1 MSVFFT
7 TLFICLVAGA
17 AVFLYVQYHIQLKKA
32 RGSERSPGVSLARR
46 SFASNSVKPVSQG
59 TSWRAV
65 KVKTGL
71 MCCQAAERLSG
82 RVYLVTDAP
91 DFPLKKC
98 DSQECECRYVYMN
111 DRRDGEE
118 RRETTEFLIKMNK
131 FKDDERRKTKDRRQ
145 QN

>member
-1 MSVFFT
+1 MSVFLT
-7 TLFICLVAGA
+7 TLFICLAAGA
-17 AVFLYVQYHIQLKKA
+17 AFLLYLKYHIELRKA
-32 RGSERSPGVSLARR
+32 RGSVRSPVVSLARK
-46 SFASNSVKPVSQG
+46 SFADNSVESVS
-59 TSWRAV
+59 TDTKWKAV

-71 MCCQAAERLSG
+71 MRCQAAERLSG

-145 QN
+145 EN